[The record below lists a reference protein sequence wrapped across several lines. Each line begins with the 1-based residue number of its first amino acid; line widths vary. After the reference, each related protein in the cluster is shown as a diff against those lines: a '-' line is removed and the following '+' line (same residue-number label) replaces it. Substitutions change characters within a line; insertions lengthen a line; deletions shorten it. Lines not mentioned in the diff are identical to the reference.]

1 MSTCAVCG
9 HHVHPDD
16 RFCGKCGHSVT
27 VPDSTGVL
35 DLEGAP
41 ELDHRDT
48 AVLVVWR
55 GPNEGASYSLSGDVV
70 GIGRAQESQIFLDDI
85 TVSRHHATLTRNAEG
100 WTLAD
105 AGSLNGS
112 YVNRTRISEATTL
125 RSGDEVQIGKYRFTF
140 YASNGV
146 EQ

>member
-1 MSTCAVCG
+1 MTTCSVCDN
-9 HHVHPDD
+9 HVHPDD
-16 RFCGKCGHSVT
+16 RYCGKCGHSLGVAD
-27 VPDSTGVL
+27 VTGVL
-35 DLEGAP
+35 DLDTAP
-41 ELDHRDT
+41 DVQRQS

-55 GPNEGASYSLSGDVV
+55 GPNEGASFSLDGDIVD
-70 GIGRAQESQIFLDDI
+70 IGRAPESRIFLDDI

-112 YVNRTRISEATTL
+112 YVNRARISGATTL

-140 YASNGV
+140 YAANGD

>member
-1 MSTCAVCG
+1 MSICTVCG

-27 VPDSTGVL
+27 APDSTGVL

-41 ELDHRDT
+41 EPDHGET

-55 GPNEGASYSLSGDVV
+55 GPNEGASYALKGDLVD
-70 GIGRAQESQIFLDDI
+70 IGRAQESQIFLDDI

-112 YVNRTRISEATTL
+112 YVNRTRISGATTL

>member
-1 MSTCAVCG
+1 MTTCSVCG
-9 HHVHPDD
+9 HRGSADD
-16 RFCGKCGHSVT
+16 RFCGNCGHSLGVS
-27 VPDSTGVL
+27 DSTGVL
-35 DLEGAP
+35 DLESVVEHEQP
-41 ELDHRDT
+41 QT

-55 GPNEGASYSLSGDVV
+55 GPNEGASYSLGGDIV
-70 GIGRAQESQIFLDDI
+70 GIGRSPESQIFLDDF

-112 YVNRTRISEATTL
+112 YVNRTRISGATTL
-125 RSGDEVQIGKYRFTF
+125 HSGDEVQIGKYRFTF
-140 YASNGV
+140 YTSNGV

>member
-1 MSTCAVCG
+1 MSTCVVCG
-9 HHVHPDD
+9 NHLHADD
-16 RFCGKCGHSVT
+16 RFCGKCGHSVA

-35 DLEGAP
+35 DLESAP
-41 ELDHRDT
+41 DLVTRDT

-55 GPNEGASYSLSGDVV
+55 GPNEGASYPLSDDVV
-70 GIGRAQESQIFLDDI
+70 GIGRAPESQIFLDDI

-112 YVNRTRISEATTL
+112 YVNRVRIGTATTL
-125 RSGDEVQIGKYRFTF
+125 RPGDEVQIGKYRFTF

-146 EQ
+146 DQ

>member
-1 MSTCAVCG
+1 MTMCSVCG
-9 HHVHPDD
+9 HHAHPDD
-16 RFCGKCGHSVT
+16 RFCGNCGHSLG
-27 VPDSTGVL
+27 VPDVTGVL
-35 DLEGAP
+35 DLDAAP
-41 ELDHRDT
+41 DVQRDS

-55 GPNEGASYSLSGDVV
+55 GPNEGASFPLVGDMVD
-70 GIGRAQESQIFLDDI
+70 IGRASESKIFLDDI

-112 YVNRTRISEATTL
+112 YVNRARITAATTL

-140 YASNGV
+140 YASNGD

>member
-1 MSTCAVCG
+1 MTTCSVCG
-9 HHVHPDD
+9 HHGAADD
-16 RFCGKCGHSVT
+16 RFCGKCGHSLIT
-27 VPDSTGVL
+27 PDSTGIL

-41 ELDHRDT
+41 EGDHRET

-55 GPNEGASYSLSGDVV
+55 GPNEGASYPLSGDVV
-70 GIGRAQESQIFLDDI
+70 GIGRSPESQIFLDDF
-85 TVSRHHATLTRNAEG
+85 TVSRRHATLTRNAEG

-112 YVNRTRISEATTL
+112 YVNRTRITTATTL